1 MKIPSFSFDNKPFS
15 KHSLRQEVLL
25 LSILFEVIRDF
36 VLGTGLTDE
45 EFLILQMGPMTEW
58 EARHGSEDDE
68 EVDRQLQRWGE
79 ERYQQILRK
88 VQKGREE
95 RESCWL
101 L

>member
-1 MKIPSFSFDNKPFS
+1 LITIFF
-15 KHSLRQEVLL
+15 EVLW
-25 LSILFEVIRDF
+25 DF
-36 VLGTGLTDE
+36 VAGTELTDE
-45 EFLILQMGPMTEW
+45 ELLILQLGPMTER
-58 EARHGSEDDE
+58 EARSTSVDDT
-68 EVDRQLQRWGE
+68 EVDRELQRWGE